1 MAGGGAS
8 QLSPTLVAPPV
19 ADARAALLELGGREW
34 TTVAAAIEGLAAQPV
49 FQVMA
54 SASLAARPQ
63 WAGLVDDLFERPL
76 LKNAKAGLR
85 NALMSTLTGD
95 TLYRNVFFSFAD
107 AIILWHYGHTQERTG
122 RARLDAT
129 YDALQRLLAGADA
142 FLTTAAPL
150 VEPDV
155 EYFHRLRRVR
165 LTRDNAYPLLR
176 RAGRLLGAV
185 EAEVTQEKLHALRGS
200 MLTSYVTF
208 SAQVIAMARALRAQ
222 RDAIDRDDVLS
233 GLRAITTLLTTP
245 PAALAS

>member
-1 MAGGGAS
+1 
-8 QLSPTLVAPPV
+8 V
-19 ADARAALLELGGREW
+19 ADARAALLEVGGRES
-34 TTVAAAIEGLAAQPV
+34 TGVAAAIEKLASVPA

-54 SASLAARPQ
+54 SASHAARPQ

-107 AIILWHYGHTQERTG
+107 AVILWHYGHTQERIG
-122 RARLDAT
+122 SGRLDAT

-142 FLTTAAPL
+142 FLETAPPK

-165 LTRDNAYPLLR
+165 LTRDNAYPMLR

-185 EAEVTQEKLHALRGS
+185 ESEITQERLHAVRGS

-208 SAQVIAMARALRAQ
+208 SAQVIAMARALRAG
-222 RDAIDRDDVLS
+222 RDAIDRSDVLS
-233 GLRAITTLLTTP
+233 GLRAITNLLATP
-245 PAALAS
+245 PAALAG